1 MKKSKKTITR
11 ILQVFLKNFFTNS
24 LFPYFLM
31 LRTSKNF
38 KKKTNT
44 EKQLKKFSDDLEE
57 INKYEYK
64 LTSQNNEDGI
74 IDYIFSKIPNNKY
87 FIEIGFGYYE
97 FNSLNL
103 IKKGW
108 EGKLIDIDVEEA
120 IALRS
125 NLDKYYPK
133 SNVKVINAKV
143 TKNNINKLTFK
154 EGLNKEIDFFSLD
167 IDSNDYW
174 VLQSMDLSNVKV
186 LCCEYNHWLGKNH
199 RLTIAYDENFKFID
213 NGIWGVSLLAL
224 TDLLKSK
231 GFSLIAVESSGTNA
245 FFINNQLAKNFEI
258 LSPLESFKS
267 VGRFYDDETKK
278 KIYKNIKNNSSQL
291 VQI

>member
-1 MKKSKKTITR
+1 MQS
-11 ILQVFLKNFFTNS
+11 FLKSFFTNS

-38 KKKTNT
+38 KRKINS
-44 EKQLKKFSDDLEE
+44 EKQSKKFSNNLEE

-64 LTSQNNEDGI
+64 ITSQNNEDGI

-108 EGKLIDIDVEEA
+108 RGKLIDIDIEEST
-120 IALRS
+120 ALRC
-125 NLDKYYPK
+125 LLEKYYPK
-133 SNVKVINAKV
+133 SQVKVINTKV
-143 TKNNINKLTFK
+143 TKENINKLILK
-154 EGLNKEIDFFSLD
+154 EELNKEIDFFSLD

-174 VLQSMDLSNVKV
+174 ILKSMDLSNVNV
-186 LCCEYNHWLGKNH
+186 LCCEYNHWLGNNDK
-199 RLTIAYDENFKFID
+199 LTVPYDENFKFID
-213 NGIWGVSLLAL
+213 NGIWGASLLAL
-224 TDLLKSK
+224 NNLLDSK

-245 FFINNQLAKNFEI
+245 FFINNKLAKNFEI
-258 LSPLESFKS
+258 LSPLKSFKS
-267 VGRFYDDETKK
+267 VGRFYNDESKK
-278 KIYKNIKNNSSQL
+278 KIFNNIKKNFSKL
-291 VQI
+291 TKI

>member
-1 MKKSKKTITR
+1 MKKSKNIITR
-11 ILQVFLKNFFTNS
+11 ITQSFLKSFFTNS

-38 KKKTNT
+38 KRKINS
-44 EKQLKKFSDDLEE
+44 EKQSKKFSNNLEE

-64 LTSQNNEDGI
+64 ITSQNNEDGI

-108 EGKLIDIDVEEA
+108 RGKLIDIDIEEST
-120 IALRS
+120 ALRC
-125 NLDKYYPK
+125 LLEKYYPK
-133 SNVKVINAKV
+133 SQVKVINTKV
-143 TKNNINKLTFK
+143 TKENINKLILK
-154 EGLNKEIDFFSLD
+154 EELNKEIDFFSLD

-174 VLQSMDLSNVKV
+174 ILKSMDLSNVNV
-186 LCCEYNHWLGKNH
+186 LCCEYNHWLGNNAK
-199 RLTIAYDENFKFID
+199 LTVPYDENFKFID
-213 NGIWGVSLLAL
+213 NGIWGASLLAL
-224 TDLLKSK
+224 NNLLDSK

-245 FFINNQLAKNFEI
+245 FFINNKLAKNFEI
-258 LSPLESFKS
+258 LSPLKSFKS
-267 VGRFYDDETKK
+267 VGRFYNDESKK
-278 KIYKNIKNNSSQL
+278 KIFNNIKKNFSKL
-291 VQI
+291 TKI